1 MTAIET
7 LYEWRA
13 LISTMHLCDKFKDI
27 LLDLNVGE
35 AIGDTRSTYWIYVIP
50 TRGDHSMD
58 NVVTQVRRS
67 LITFL
72 GTDKLPSDVEVVTG
86 SYIDE

>member
-1 MTAIET
+1 
-7 LYEWRA
+7 
-13 LISTMHLCDKFKDI
+13 
-27 LLDLNVGE
+27 
-35 AIGDTRSTYWIYVIP
+35 
-50 TRGDHSMD
+50 MD
-58 NVVTQVRRS
+58 NVVTQVRQS